1 MARRTERQR
10 SPEQNIG
17 NDYGDLAKMSRSA
30 LPRLMVSGTAQKTDA
45 RHISPTVMVNNVI
58 IGGMLMNTE
67 DQVGRVRHLLVNGV
81 RGMSHLAMSGIKPFD
96 AIGRQS

>member
-1 MARRTERQR
+1 V
-10 SPEQNIG
+10 I
-17 NDYGDLAKMSRSA
+17 LLA
-30 LPRLMVSGTAQKTDA
+30 LPFPRGSETAQKTDA
-45 RHISPTVMVNNVI
+45 RHILLIVMVNKVI

-96 AIGRQS
+96 AVGRQS